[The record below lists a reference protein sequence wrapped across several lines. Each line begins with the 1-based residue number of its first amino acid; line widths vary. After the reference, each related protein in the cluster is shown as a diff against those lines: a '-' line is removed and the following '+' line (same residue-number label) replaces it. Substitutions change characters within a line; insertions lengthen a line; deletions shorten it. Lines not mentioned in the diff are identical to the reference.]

1 MYTNLDWNNV
11 IQQESQFGKNLVP
24 KTYSDNWKNT
34 TPGQYNVEVDSGW
47 VDSSELAVKY
57 AMDPR
62 NFLNEVR
69 IFQFETLS
77 YNSSAFNKPAFTL
90 VPPEA
95 LKLVTALFKAF
106 LSLVKSLTA
115 DAYELNF
122 TRQASSS
129 DPNCCTNPFNAS
141 FAVEILAPD
150 ILPETSITNAKS

>member
-77 YNSSAFNKPAFTL
+77 YNSS
-90 VPPEA
+90 
-95 LKLVTALFKAF
+95 
-106 LSLVKSLTA
+106 
-115 DAYELNF
+115 
-122 TRQASSS
+122 
-129 DPNCCTNPFNAS
+129 TNNINS
-141 FAVEILAPD
+141 IEKILYG
-150 ILPETSITNAKS
+150 T